1 MRCVKLTYQKRWDFL
16 HSSKILSISCC
27 LDLGGPRASAF
38 IWFFHA
44 QLNIFNYVE
53 VGALCWPWQDTD
65 LTDNQVNFG
74 KYCFV
79 RGCIVM
85 LGDEWLPFLSKHC
98 LCSLKQ
104 IALQF
109 FHILFCIDFP
119 SQTASVPTPPGP
131 TDPQNMTDVEF
142 ETFGTKDCGFSFLLV
157 FLQTLIVLLSFDNEN
172 QHSSEKNNILPVFQL
187 PVSPGFGPLNT
198 FFLFSNETNG
208 FLFLAWRIRI
218 AVI

>member
-53 VGALCWPWQDTD
+53 VGALCWPWQDT
-65 LTDNQVNFG
+65 
-74 KYCFV
+74 
-79 RGCIVM
+79 
-85 LGDEWLPFLSKHC
+85 
-98 LCSLKQ
+98 
-104 IALQF
+104 
-109 FHILFCIDFP
+109 
-119 SQTASVPTPPGP
+119 
-131 TDPQNMTDVEF
+131 EF

-157 FLQTLIVLLSFDNEN
+157 FLQTLIVLLSFDSEN

-198 FFLFSNETNG
+198 FFLCSNETNG
-208 FLFLAWRIRI
+208 FLFLAWRTRI